1 MKNSKA
7 SRGALACSLSLLGLL
22 AAADTA
28 LASDSAQFSPGC
40 DKILVNK
47 AVGPEQ
53 WAITLDIGTRDV
65 LGNVFRTDGGPPS
78 FLSCD
83 FQGSEDGVATYDCIG
98 AQGCVFSTFC
108 GGEQWTPIATVE
120 VPESF
125 FLPEGLDELG
135 SPDEVCVDATL

>member
-7 SRGALACSLSLLGLL
+7 SRGALALSVVGLL
-22 AAADTA
+22 AAADVA
-28 LASDSAQFSPGC
+28 FGSDSAQFSPEC

-47 AVGPEQ
+47 AVGAEQ
-53 WAITLDIGTRDV
+53 WAITLDIGSRDV
-65 LGNVFRTDGGPPS
+65 LGNVFRTDGGPAS

-98 AQGCVFSTFC
+98 AQGCVFPPFC
-108 GGEQWTPIATVE
+108 GGEQWTTIATVE

-135 SPDEVCVDATL
+135 SPDEVCVDVSL

>member
-1 MKNSKA
+1 MKNSRA
-7 SRGALACSLSLLGLL
+7 FRGALALSTAGLL
-22 AAADTA
+22 AFAGAA
-28 LASDSAQFSPGC
+28 LASDSAQFSPAC

-47 AVGPEQ
+47 AVGAEQ

-65 LGNVFRTDGGPPS
+65 LGNVFRTDGGPAS

-98 AQGCVFSTFC
+98 AQGCVFPPFC

-135 SPDEVCVDATL
+135 LPDEVCVDATL